1 MQILIYIYNIY
12 IYLYVY
18 IDTLPVSTL
27 RPLTWRS
34 AAVAVVSVVS
44 TQPWLVGGRRWHLGR
59 RRREGSGCHWH
70 DDVLWCFMVVLWWC
84 FMGKIGSWKTPKKM
98 EVLVGNCPSSPIN
111 EGIFQCH
118 VWLDYRKVLLPIT
131 RTSPI
136 NYIIK
141 NNGLAICFLWWIT
154 IAFLIVVIENQ

>member
-1 MQILIYIYNIY
+1 MQILIYIYIYIITYIY
-12 IYLYVY
+12 IYIPICLHWH
-18 IDTLPVSTL
+18 STSQHTA
-27 RPLTWRS
+27 PPH
-34 AAVAVVSVVS
+34 VAVRGCGRGVRGVRGVHATMAGRWAEVAPGTS
-44 TQPWLVGGRRWHLGR
+44 TSWRKWMSLAWWCFMV
-59 RRREGSGCHWH
+59 
-70 DDVLWCFMVVLWWC
+70 VLWCFMVVLWWC

-141 NNGLAICFLWWIT
+141 K
-154 IAFLIVVIENQ
+154 